1 MLWHAILAAPA
12 GRALLPVGGSD
23 CGFPANTLEH
33 AVITSGDA
41 TICAHDVYKAIAV
54 GGTLIDGS
62 AQSSGSIKGS
72 YQSTF
77 GAKKWSQGGFHFST
91 AIEVTQLWLAAD

>member
-41 TICAHDVYKAIAV
+41 TLCAHSMYRAVAI
-54 GGTLIDGS
+54 GGTLYDGTS
-62 AQSSGSIKGS
+62 QETGTIEGTYPSSIRAMAQISSSSRVYSMDG
-72 YQSTF
+72 
-77 GAKKWSQGGFHFST
+77 
-91 AIEVTQLWLAAD
+91 VRLRPVC

>member
-1 MLWHAILAAPA
+1 MIWYAILAAPA

-41 TICAHDVYKAIAV
+41 GAGGKANSNWSLYAV
-54 GGTLIDGS
+54 G
-62 AQSSGSIKGS
+62 A
-72 YQSTF
+72 
-77 GAKKWSQGGFHFST
+77 AKQ
-91 AIEVTQLWLAAD
+91 AAA

>member
-41 TICAHDVYKAIAV
+41 TICGGKANSNWSLYAV
-54 GGTLIDGS
+54 G
-62 AQSSGSIKGS
+62 A
-72 YQSTF
+72 
-77 GAKKWSQGGFHFST
+77 AKK
-91 AIEVTQLWLAAD
+91 AAA